1 MLIVI
6 MISEFLNQDFIEWVG
21 RAGRII
27 ENHNGNSATIVHHND
42 ADGICS
48 AAILSKL
55 CEHLNIKTEL
65 VCLEKVHP
73 VIVDRI
79 HSKYK
84 GNIVIYT
91 DLAGLAADM
100 IDIVNADR
108 CTVWIIDHHPAKLVQ
123 KDNFF
128 VLDSEI
134 LGISGDMFVSASTL
148 NYLLAVNISD
158 EMRKYAYLAVIGSV
172 GDYHDRS
179 GGVLGFDRFALGEAL
194 SLGQVKVK
202 IEGARERY
210 YVNFFDEYAD
220 IIAKRLTNLGTVG
233 YERKGYRMGI
243 KACLEGFNEKTLS
256 EAEKLEEIK
265 MKKFEDAV
273 QMLSSG
279 GLNVEKYTQWFHIGD
294 AFSPMGV
301 KAVGEFCQNIKDA
314 VFLKEG
320 KYLLGFQN
328 CPRYIPD
335 LGEVDLNVVKVSGRM
350 PTPLERKVFAG
361 DVPGYD
367 TLFPAASEIV
377 GGVADAT
384 HKIAAASLIDRGR
397 EKDFVRAIETLRENS
412 TASSLGEVIK
422 PLKV

>member
-1 MLIVI
+1 MR
-6 MISEFLNQDFIEWVG
+6 SGFLNQDFIEWV
-21 RAGRII
+21 RHAGRII

-48 AAILSKL
+48 AAILSRL
-55 CEHLNIKTEL
+55 CEHLSIKTEL

-79 HSKYK
+79 HSKYE
-84 GNIVIYT
+84 GSIIIYT

-100 IDIVNADR
+100 IDRVNADR
-108 CTVWIIDHHPAKLVQ
+108 CTVWIIDHHPARPVQ

-148 NYLLAVNISD
+148 NYLLAINVSD

-179 GGVLGFDRFALGEAL
+179 GGVLGFDRFALGEAID
-194 SLGQVKVK
+194 LGQVKVK

-210 YVNFFDEYAD
+210 HVNFFDEYAD
-220 IIAKRLTNLGTVG
+220 VVARRLTNLGTVG
-233 YERKGYRMGI
+233 YGRKGYRLGI
-243 KACLEGFNEKTLS
+243 KACLEGFDEKTLS

-265 MKKFEDAV
+265 TKKFEDAV
-273 QMLSSG
+273 EMLTNG
-279 GLNVEKYTQWFHIGD
+279 GLNVEKYTQWFHLGD
-294 AFSPMGV
+294 SFSPMGV

-314 VFLKEG
+314 VFLKED

-328 CPRYIPD
+328 CPKYIPD
-335 LGEVDLNVVKVSGRM
+335 LGEVDLSAVKVSGRM
-350 PTPLERKVFAG
+350 PTLLERKVFAG
-361 DVPGYD
+361 SVPGYD
-367 TLFPAASEIV
+367 TLFPAASEMV

-384 HKIAAASLIDRGR
+384 HKIAAASLIDRGK
-397 EKDFVRAIETLRENS
+397 EKEFVRAIESLRE
-412 TASSLGEVIK
+412 SSAVTSVGGFAKLRV
-422 PLKV
+422 